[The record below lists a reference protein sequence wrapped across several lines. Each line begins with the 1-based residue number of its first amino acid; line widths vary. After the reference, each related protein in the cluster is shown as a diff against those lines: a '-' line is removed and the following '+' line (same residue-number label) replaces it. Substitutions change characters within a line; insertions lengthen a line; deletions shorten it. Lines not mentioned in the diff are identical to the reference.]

1 MVTLLLDST
10 QLDVVLSAGERAL
23 SRRKSDVRVERS
35 HIQKVQLV
43 DDAWT
48 WLRGVPRPGTLV
60 RGVLAMGTWKSA
72 AGDDFVVVRRRHPA
86 VVIDLEADPEFERI
100 VLTTRNG
107 LALVRALRLE
117 TDDQPLEV
125 TEIVTAALPVIGGR
139 RAPTANPR
147 PALARLGVRVTD
159 RA

>member
-10 QLDVVLSAGERAL
+10 QLEVALSGTERAL
-23 SRRKSDVRVERS
+23 SRRKTDVRIDRA

-48 WLRGVPRPGTLV
+48 WLRGVPTPGTLV

-72 AGDDFVVVRRRHPA
+72 GGADFVVVRRRHAA
-86 VVIDLEADPEFERI
+86 VVIDLEGDGEFERI

-107 LALVRALRLE
+107 LALVQALRLE
-117 TDDQPLEV
+117 TDEIPVEV
-125 TEIVTAALPVIGGR
+125 TEIVTSSMPIVGG
-139 RAPTANPR
+139 ASA
-147 PALARLGVRVTD
+147 
-159 RA
+159 

>member
-10 QLDVVLSAGERAL
+10 QLDIVLSSAERAL
-23 SRRKSDVRVERS
+23 SRRKSDLRIDRS
-35 HIQKVQLV
+35 RIQKVQLV

-48 WLRGVPRPGTLV
+48 WLRGVPSPGTFV

-72 AGDDFVVVRRRHPA
+72 GGSDFVVVRRRHPA

-107 LALVRALRLE
+107 LALVQALRLE
-117 TDDQPLEV
+117 TDDHPQEV
-125 TEIVTAALPVIGGR
+125 TEIVTSSLPVIGGTH
-139 RAPTANPR
+139 APAPRPR
-147 PALARLGVRVTD
+147 PALA
-159 RA
+159 

>member
-10 QLDVVLSAGERAL
+10 QLDIVLSSAERAL
-23 SRRKSDVRVERS
+23 SRRKSDLRIDRS
-35 HIQKVQLV
+35 RIQKVQLV

-48 WLRGVPRPGTLV
+48 WLRGVPSPGTFV

-72 AGDDFVVVRRRHPA
+72 GGSDFVVVRRRHPA

-107 LALVRALRLE
+107 LALVQALRLE
-117 TDDQPLEV
+117 TDDKPQEV
-125 TEIVTAALPVIGGR
+125 TEIVTSSLPVIGGKH
-139 RAPTANPR
+139 APAPHPR
-147 PALARLGVRVTD
+147 PALA
-159 RA
+159 

>member
-10 QLDVVLSAGERAL
+10 RLDVVLSTAERAL
-23 SRRKSDVRVERS
+23 SRRKDDLRIDRS
-35 HIQKVQLV
+35 HIAKVQLV

-48 WLRGVPRPGTLV
+48 WLRGVPSPGTFV

-72 AGDDFVVVRRRHPA
+72 GGSDFVVVRRRHPA

-107 LALVRALRLE
+107 LALVQALRLE
-117 TDDQPLEV
+117 TDDHPQEV
-125 TEIVTAALPVIGGR
+125 TEIVTSSLPVIGGKH
-139 RAPTANPR
+139 APAPHPR
-147 PALARLGVRVTD
+147 PALA
-159 RA
+159 